1 MPWRAP
7 CAPGA
12 PPAPALR
19 RAVHPTARW
28 RARSRGGTLEGR
40 VSREQSDGAACC
52 RHSGAGGGALRVRC
66 GAGSSRRR
74 GVHMDAV
81 ERYRQA
87 ERLLASRNPH
97 AALTVVEPLV
107 EAEPDTVAVLVL
119 AARANF
125 DCARLE
131 QAEALFRR
139 VVELDPTHHY
149 AHAGLGRTLQRRSR
163 HREALVHLRLATA
176 LDAEPWYAQALARA
190 EASLGEPRSA

>member
-1 MPWRAP
+1 
-7 CAPGA
+7 
-12 PPAPALR
+12 
-19 RAVHPTARW
+19 
-28 RARSRGGTLEGR
+28 
-40 VSREQSDGAACC
+40 
-52 RHSGAGGGALRVRC
+52 
-66 GAGSSRRR
+66 
-74 GVHMDAV
+74 MDAV

-87 ERLLASRNPH
+87 ERLLASRNAH

-107 EAEPDTVAVLVL
+107 EAEPDTVAVLLL

-131 QAEALFRR
+131 QAESLFRR

-190 EASLGEPRSA
+190 EASVSEPRTA

>member
-1 MPWRAP
+1 
-7 CAPGA
+7 
-12 PPAPALR
+12 
-19 RAVHPTARW
+19 
-28 RARSRGGTLEGR
+28 
-40 VSREQSDGAACC
+40 
-52 RHSGAGGGALRVRC
+52 
-66 GAGSSRRR
+66 
-74 GVHMDAV
+74 MDAV

-87 ERLLASRNPH
+87 ERLLSSRNPH

-119 AARANF
+119 AARASF

-163 HREALVHLRLATA
+163 HREAVVHLRLATA
-176 LDAEPWYAQALARA
+176 LDGEPWYAEALARA
-190 EASLGEPRSA
+190 QASLEDSRTA